1 MNDWITKIDSNIFFN
16 ITNGI
21 VFKTDNILADM
32 NRKELSFH
40 MEEMVNNDVLTITV
54 EITNLCNFRCSYCYQ
69 NFYQDKRVIN
79 KTVIHN
85 IK

>member
-1 MNDWITKIDSNIFFN
+1 MNDWITMIDSNIFFN

-40 MEEMVNNDVLTITV
+40 IEEMVNNDVLTITV
-54 EITNLCNFRCSYCYQ
+54 KITNLLSKFLSR
-69 NFYQDKRVIN
+69 
-79 KTVIHN
+79 
-85 IK
+85 